1 MSWQILWS
9 IIGLG
14 CVLYGCLICSLRSGT
29 SFFIVWLILG
39 AFFFALA
46 AAARLHLWRRLPTG
60 WKAAAGIAV
69 CVCAAVFL
77 FAEAKI
83 GSGFRQTGEENLDY
97 LIVLGAQVKG
107 RGPSIVLQ
115 CRRDTACTYLE
126 NNPDTICIVSGGQ
139 GSNEPWS
146 EAEGM
151 QRYLLEKGIPAERI
165 LQEAESRS
173 TLENIENSMKL
184 LDPETDRVGIVT
196 NNFHVYRGCAIAR
209 RAGIR
214 HVCGIAAP
222 SRALFLPNNMFREF
236 FGVVKDVLKGNMA
249 IS

>member
-1 MSWQILWS
+1 MNWQILWS
-9 IIGLG
+9 IIGIG

-39 AFFFALA
+39 ALFLGLA
-46 AAARLHLWRRLPTG
+46 AAAHLHLWRRLPAV
-60 WKAAAGIAV
+60 WKTVAGIVV
-69 CVCAAVFL
+69 CLGAAVFI
-77 FAEAKI
+77 FTEAKI
-83 GSGFRQTGEENLDY
+83 GSGFGQKGEENLDY
-97 LIVLGAQVKG
+97 LIVLGAQIKE

-115 CRRDTACTYLE
+115 YRLDTACAYLE
-126 NNPDTICIVSGGQ
+126 NNPETICIVSGGQ
-139 GSNEPWS
+139 GSNEPCT

-151 QRYLLEKGIPAERI
+151 QRYLVEKEIPAERI

-196 NNFHVYRGCAIAR
+196 NNFHIYRGCGIAR
-209 RAGIR
+209 KAGIR
-214 HVCGIAAP
+214 HVCGIAAS

-236 FGVVKDVLKGNMA
+236 FGVVKDVLKGNM
-249 IS
+249 SL